1 MAYQLIWE
9 EKGLWTRFYG
19 TVSEDEFHE
28 ASSKIYG
35 HEQFDSIRYW
45 LADYLDL
52 EKSELTERTVGITAG
67 MDRAAA
73 LKNPNIM
80 VAIITLRASTL
91 EKAFLYRDAVEGI
104 PWQISYFDKIADA
117 RLWVSQ

>member
-9 EKGLWTRFYG
+9 ERGLWTRFYG

-28 ASSKIYG
+28 ASSKIYS

-52 EKSELTERTVGITAG
+52 EKSELTEHTVRMTARF
-67 MDRAAA
+67 DRAAA
-73 LKNPNIM
+73 RSNPNIM
-80 VAIITLRASTL
+80 LAIVYSQSQHLGEGFFVRECSRRNPMAD
-91 EKAFLYRDAVEGI
+91 FL
-104 PWQISYFDKIADA
+104 F
-117 RLWVSQ
+117 